1 MTERSERAG
10 RFLEL
15 HHRGGFAFAALGAVV
30 EAAREFLEDGTYTF
44 WQRAAVGAASARSA
58 FTS

>member
-30 EAAREFLEDGTYTF
+30 EDGTYTF